1 MYYSILKNTRFS
13 RQNHSLINCS
23 QQKPLDMKRNY
34 LRLIQD
40 YNYNKTALAALSAV
54 TIAMTMPACSS
65 EEEQE
70 EITVSEHFERG
81 VITNIKEVA
90 KDDFKIVDEQI
101 SPDGKSYAT
110 VEYMDGKKD
119 TLSYALLK
127 DLVGKS
133 TTDGNNAT
141 NHTITH
147 VYHSAGIGSSLMTAI
162 MFSQL
167 GYMMGNMSSMN
178 RAAYYQDPSVYERT
192 STYGQQAVSTRS
204 YVSKDARTGR
214 VVATSKTPP
223 RGGITGS
230 FSKPRSSSS
239 S

>member
-1 MYYSILKNTRFS
+1 
-13 RQNHSLINCS
+13 
-23 QQKPLDMKRNY
+23 MKRNY

-40 YNYNKTALAALSAV
+40 YNYNKTALAALSAI
-54 TIAMTMPACSS
+54 TIGMTTPACSS
-65 EEEQE
+65 FEEEQE
-70 EITVSEHFERG
+70 EIIVSEHFEKG
-81 VITNIKEVA
+81 VITTLKEVA

-101 SPDGKSYAT
+101 SSDGKSYAI

-127 DLVGKS
+127 NLVDKS
-133 TTDGNNAT
+133 GAESAT
-141 NHTITH
+141 NHTTTH
-147 VYHSAGIGSSLMTAI
+147 VYHSGIGSSLMTAI

-167 GYMMGNMSSMN
+167 GYMMGNTSSMN
-178 RAAYYQDPSVYERT
+178 RQAYYQDPSVYERT
-192 STYGQQAVSTRS
+192 SSYGQQAVSTRS

-230 FSKPRSSSS
+230 FSKARSSSS